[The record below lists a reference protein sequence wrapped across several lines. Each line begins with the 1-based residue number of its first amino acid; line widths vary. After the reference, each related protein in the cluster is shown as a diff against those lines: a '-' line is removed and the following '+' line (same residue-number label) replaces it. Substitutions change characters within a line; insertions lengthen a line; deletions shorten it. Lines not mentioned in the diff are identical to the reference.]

1 MTGLDSVL
9 NILKETLEPLGEDA
23 TGYLGEI
30 LEAAAIHVKKDTLRR
45 ALWKEYPAKDQSFQI
60 RVKGDRLYRLLDADL
75 LTAAERDNALEECY
89 DLINYATFCSR
100 KLQDQEVA
108 PSA

>member
-1 MTGLDSVL
+1 MKLDIVTVL
-9 NILKETLEPLGEDA
+9 RETLDPLGVDG
-23 TGYLGEI
+23 THYLEEI
-30 LEAAAIHVKKDTLRR
+30 LEAAQIHVKKDTLRR

-60 RVKGDRLYRLLDADL
+60 RVKGDRLYRLLEQPAI
-75 LTAAERDNALEECY
+75 TQAEIENALEECY

-100 KLQDQEVA
+100 KLQEVT